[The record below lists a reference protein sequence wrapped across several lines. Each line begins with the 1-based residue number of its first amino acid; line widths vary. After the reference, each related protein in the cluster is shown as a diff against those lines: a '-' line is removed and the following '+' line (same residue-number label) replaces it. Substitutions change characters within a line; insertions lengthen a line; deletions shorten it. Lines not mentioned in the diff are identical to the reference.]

1 MIFTTNF
8 KGYRKKICEVEF
20 STIKENMHSH
30 VLGRSIKIK
39 QFKRIKNY
47 FYFIIILISE
57 FKYESSNL
65 NRQLPIS

>member
-39 QFKRIKNY
+39 QFKRIKKLFL
-47 FYFIIILISE
+47 FYNNF
-57 FKYESSNL
+57 N
-65 NRQLPIS
+65 